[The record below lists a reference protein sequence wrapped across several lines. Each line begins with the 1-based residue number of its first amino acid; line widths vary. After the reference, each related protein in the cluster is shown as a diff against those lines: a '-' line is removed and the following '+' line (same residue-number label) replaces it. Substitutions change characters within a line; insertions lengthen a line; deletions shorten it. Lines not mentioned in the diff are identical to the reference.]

1 MFSED
6 IQSFISA
13 RIKDVL
19 GTQINNCQIN
29 LSYSNSVKKGH
40 NNSCSLLVLL
50 LSIHSGLSL
59 SKSPNR
65 ELGSLTF
72 FSKNA
77 NKISSVGSSRIGV
90 LQVHRIRNQDLRKD
104 HCSR

>member
-13 RIKDVL
+13 RIKDVVL

-40 NNSCSLLVLL
+40 NNSCSLLVFL

-59 SKSPNR
+59 SKSPNQ

-72 FSKNA
+72 F
-77 NKISSVGSSRIGV
+77 
-90 LQVHRIRNQDLRKD
+90 
-104 HCSR
+104 